1 MNFLHPQLKS
11 YYQGKLLMAFK
22 SVLNKSVVL
31 ESFEHEIML
40 HAQGLAESGIYRR
53 TRHNTVIILS

>member
-40 HAQGLAESGIYRR
+40 HARGLPNLAFTEGPV
-53 TRHNTVIILS
+53 TTL